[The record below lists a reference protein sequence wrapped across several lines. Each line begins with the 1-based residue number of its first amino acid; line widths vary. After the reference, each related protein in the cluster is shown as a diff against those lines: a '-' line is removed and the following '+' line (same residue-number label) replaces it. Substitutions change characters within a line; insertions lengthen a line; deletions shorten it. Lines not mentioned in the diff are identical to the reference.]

1 MVLPLS
7 QHRTISILFNRAKDL
22 TLKLQPKV
30 MRGAIAQD
38 LMVRDVIRAMPG
50 DTPRAHREMMLGG
63 GGSTQSDEIWK
74 QALCATVIPVSFC

>member
-1 MVLPLS
+1 VVLPLS
-7 QHRTISILFNRAKDL
+7 QHRTISILFDRAKDL

-50 DTPRAHREMMLGG
+50 DTPRAHREMMFGG
-63 GGSTQSDEIWK
+63 EVNTIR
-74 QALCATVIPVSFC
+74 